1 MTAGQG
7 GETSL
12 QDEVSHSLLDRVDA
26 ILGAFEASN
35 RAVGLAHLVTRTG
48 LPKTTVYRTAEHM
61 VQLGW
66 LHRAAGGYVVGTRLS
81 ELASV
86 ATIRAR
92 VRDASLPFMEDLFTA
107 THETVYL
114 AVLEDTNARYAEEIA
129 GRPSAIGQ
137 SRVGRRMPAYC
148 TAAGKV
154 LIAFSPPDVLERV
167 IGRGLPPRTP
177 STITSPQRLRSA
189 IARIKEKGVAIDC
202 EEYEIGLTSV
212 AAPVLDADLNV
223 VGAMSISGPPPR
235 LRPERLSSAVRMA
248 AFSATRSVRHL
259 SAL

>member
-12 QDEVSHSLLDRVDA
+12 QDEVSHSHSLLDRIDA
-26 ILGAFEASN
+26 ILGAFDASN
-35 RAVGLAHLVTRTG
+35 RAVGLVYLVTRTG

-66 LHRAAGGYVVGTRLS
+66 LHRAVGGYVVGARLS
-81 ELASV
+81 ELASM

-92 VRDASLPFMEDLFTA
+92 VRDASLPFMEDLFAA
-107 THETVYL
+107 THETVHL
-114 AVLEDTNARYAEEIA
+114 AVLEDTNACYAEEIA
-129 GRPSAIGQ
+129 GCPPAISQ
-137 SRVGRRMPAYC
+137 SRVGRQMPAYC

-177 STITSPQRLRSA
+177 
-189 IARIKEKGVAIDC
+189 
-202 EEYEIGLTSV
+202 
-212 AAPVLDADLNV
+212 
-223 VGAMSISGPPPR
+223 
-235 LRPERLSSAVRMA
+235 
-248 AFSATRSVRHL
+248 
-259 SAL
+259 